1 MNFNPAA
8 PRDHMLLSFGA
19 ILCYAFSVTYVDN
32 YVRVLAE
39 EGSLWQFH
47 AMRSALSLVIMWA
60 LALLFSKSL
69 RPKNI
74 RAVALRSLLHG
85 GAIMIYFG
93 ALAFLPVAQ
102 VAAGLFTAPIFV
114 LLIQRWALMQKSRL
128 CRFWRLRLAFV
139 VLSWCLAQ
147 R

>member
-85 GAIMIYFG
+85 GYHDLFWG
-93 ALAFLPVAQ
+93 L
-102 VAAGLFTAPIFV
+102 GLFTGGP
-114 LLIQRWALMQKSRL
+114 SGSG
-128 CRFWRLRLAFV
+128 AFYGPYFCSIDPTLGV
-139 VLSWCLAQ
+139 
-147 R
+147 